1 MFTTSQRFPLPLP
14 APPTKIDAMI
24 TSYRSN
30 FIGGAWVEAAEGRT
44 DAVIDPA
51 TGEPMAEVASSG
63 APDVDRAVDAA
74 AAAFDEWAG
83 SSPAVRAAALLR
95 FADAIEADTDELV
108 QIESRNV
115 GKPIAATPPEVE
127 FLVDNLR
134 FFAAGARVSST
145 QAPGEYLTGYTSV
158 LRREPLGVAGLIAPW
173 NYPMMMAG
181 WKVGPALAAGC
192 PVVLKP
198 SELTPLTALRL
209 AELAADI
216 FPPGVFNV
224 ITGDGEHCGAALV
237 AHPKVAIVSITGE
250 VTTGKAVMRAAADT
264 LKRVHLEL
272 GGKAPVVVFD
282 DADVE
287 AAIAGVRAFGY
298 YNAGQDCTAAT
309 RVLAGPRVHDDFVA
323 GLAEAARS
331 LIVGDPSD
339 EATELGPVV
348 SSDQRDRIAGFVE
361 RAVAAGASAVTGG
374 QAADRKGFY
383 YEPTVVAGATQDS
396 EIIQREVF
404 GPVVTVQRFTD
415 EAEAVALANGVDYGL
430 AASVWTSDVGRA
442 VRVSNA
448 LRFGTVWVNDHGPLV
463 SEMPHG
469 GFKQSGVG
477 KDMSVYAIEAYTE
490 LKHVMIKTG

>member
-1 MFTTSQRFPLPLP
+1 ML
-14 APPTKIDAMI
+14 

-30 FIGGAWVEAAEGRT
+30 FIGGSWVDTIEGRT

-51 TGEPMAEVASSG
+51 TGEPLAEVAASD
-63 APDVDRAVDAA
+63 AADVDRAVDAA
-74 AAAFDEWAG
+74 AAAFDEWAAA
-83 SSPAVRAAALLR
+83 SPATRARALLR
-95 FADAIEADTDELV
+95 FADAVEADGDELV

-115 GKPIAATPPEVE
+115 GKPIAVTPPEVA

-134 FFAAGARVSST
+134 FFAGAARVAAT
-145 QAPGEYLTGYTSV
+145 QAPGEYLPGYTSV

-224 ITGDGEHCGAALV
+224 VTGDGEHCGAALV

-250 VTTGKAVMRAAADT
+250 VTTGQAVMRAAAAT

-282 DADVE
+282 DADLD

-309 RVLAGPRVHDDFVA
+309 RVLAGPGVHDDFVA
-323 GLAEAARS
+323 GLAGAARS
-331 LIVGDPSD
+331 LVMGDPAD
-339 EATELGPVV
+339 AATELGPVV
-348 SSDQRDRIAGFVE
+348 SADQRARVAGFVD
-361 RAVAAGASAVTGG
+361 RAVAAGADAVTGG
-374 QAADRKGFY
+374 RAADHRGFY
-383 YEPTVVAGATQDS
+383 YEPTLISGVTQDS
-396 EIIQREVF
+396 EIVQREVF

-415 EAEAVALANGVDYGL
+415 EAEAVAWANGVDYGL

-442 VRVSNA
+442 TRVVNA

-477 KDMSVYAIEAYTE
+477 KDMSVYAVDAYTE
-490 LKHVMIKTG
+490 LKHVMMKTG